1 MTEVRRLRAILRNA
15 LLSALLAAC
24 SGPSPQQR
32 AADAELAAVTSLK
45 QKYPAVAG
53 LEIRPAT
60 TLIVSLD
67 LQQYI
72 EMEDDEIAAMKR
84 ATVERWRSAWIAA
97 HPHEHALLE
106 VRFIDFIGRKVA
118 TETTKV

>member
-1 MTEVRRLRAILRNA
+1 MTEVRRLHLILRSA

-24 SGPSPQQR
+24 SSPSPQQR
-32 AADAELAAVTSLK
+32 AVDAELTALASLK
-45 QKYPAVAG
+45 QKYPVVAG

-72 EMEDDEIAAMKR
+72 EMEDDEIAEMKR
-84 ATVERWRSAWIAA
+84 ATLERWRAAWIAA
-97 HPHEHALLE
+97 HPHEQALLE
-106 VRFIDFIGRKVA
+106 VRFIDFIGRQVA

>member
-1 MTEVRRLRAILRNA
+1 MTEVRRVRQILRNA

-24 SGPSPQQR
+24 SAPSPQQQ
-32 AADAELAAVTSLK
+32 AEDAELAAVTPLK
-45 QKYPAVAG
+45 QRYPVLAG
-53 LEIRPAT
+53 FEVRPAT

-84 ATVERWRSAWIAA
+84 AAVERWRSAWSAA
-97 HPHEHALLE
+97 HPHAHAVLE